1 MRSSVRKLIGTTTV
15 ATIVALFG
23 LAGVASAGVM
33 IPGEGAPANP
43 GCNFT
48 VTFNTPDGLVPAGAT
63 SVTATVTGAIGGNP
77 SGVLVSLVLDG
88 VAGTP
93 KALNPDGTFV
103 FGPQV
108 ISVPVDI
115 SISYTY
121 GNKNAY
127 SDFCI
132 GPGGQS
138 VVRVRAAGEVAAR
151 ALAFTGSS
159 DTTRNVLI
167 GFAAL
172 MLGTVLVVG
181 TRRRKHANA

>member
-1 MRSSVRKLIGTTTV
+1 V
-15 ATIVALFG
+15 ATIVAMFG

-48 VTFNTPDGLVPAGAT
+48 VTYNTADGLVPAGAT
-63 SVTATVTGAIGGNP
+63 SVTATITGAIGGNP
-77 SGVLVSLVLDG
+77 NGVLVSLVLDG
-88 VAGTP
+88 VAGP
-93 KALNPDGTFV
+93 GKALTIPGGTFV

-127 SDFCI
+127 SDFCV

-138 VVRVRAAGEVAAR
+138 VVRVRAGEVAR